1 LNGVRGVSLHIL
13 HQKAESKED
22 KAMFYNRPHAT
33 AQWGTMA
40 TDWEAGVNFQRL
52 IQDRFRKAQES
63 IRTSGLGAVLVFN
76 FDNIRYITGTHIGEW
91 CRDKMDRYALCP
103 REGKSFLF
111 DPAIPAKRISCPWM
125 EDRMEP
131 PIANMQGSLPPSMK
145 IQDDFAKQIKRI
157 LTDYG
162 VEKEPLGVDLI
173 ELSMMRALEKEGIEV
188 VDGQQAVLDAR
199 EVKTSDEI
207 ELLKQSAAMVDA
219 TYEDIARAIKPGT
232 RENELVALANH
243 RLFTLG
249 SERVE
254 CVNSVSGGRGKPH
267 SHTFS
272 DRIIQPGDMIFLDIM
287 HSFNG
292 YRTCYYRTFICGKP
306 NKYQTEAYEKVSQW
320 VSAAIDIIRPGVTTA
335 DVCSVWPRAEE
346 FGYRNEEEAYLLQ
359 YGHGIGLSLWER
371 PILSR
376 RFCFDHP
383 APLKEGMVFAVECW
397 CGAEDG
403 SGAAR
408 IEEEVV
414 VTKDGCE
421 IITNYP
427 SDHLISCGLPGCE
440 VY

>member
-1 LNGVRGVSLHIL
+1 
-13 HQKAESKED
+13 
-22 KAMFYNRPHAT
+22 MFYNKRHAT
-33 AQWGTMA
+33 ARWGTMA
-40 TDWEAGVNFQRL
+40 LDWEQGVSYPRL
-52 IQDRFRKAQES
+52 IQDRINKAQKS
-63 IRTSGLGAVLVFN
+63 IKDSKLGAVLAFD
-76 FDNIRYITGTHIGEW
+76 FDNIRYMTSTHIGEW
-91 CRDKMDRYALCP
+91 CRDKMNRYALMP
-103 REGKSFLF
+103 EEGKPFLF
-111 DPAIPAKRISCPWM
+111 DPALPAKRISSPWM
-125 EDRMEP
+125 EERMEP
-131 PIANMQGSLPPSMK
+131 PISNMCGSLPPAMK
-145 IQDDFAKQIKRI
+145 VQDGFAKQIKRI
-157 LTDYG
+157 LTSYG

-173 ELSMMRALEKEGIEV
+173 ELNMLKALEKEGIQV
-188 VDGQQAVLDAR
+188 VDGKQAMLDAR
-199 EVKTSDEI
+199 EIKTADEV
-207 ELLKQSAAMVDA
+207 ELLKVAAGMVDA
-219 TYEDIARAIKPGT
+219 TYEDIARAIRPGV
-232 RENELVALANH
+232 RENELVAIANH
-243 RLFTLG
+243 RLYSLG

-267 SHTFS
+267 CHTFA

-306 NKYQTEAYEKVSQW
+306 NKYQTEAYEKCSKW
-320 VSAAIDIIRPGVTTA
+320 VSDAIDVIKPGVTTA
-335 DVCSVWPRAEE
+335 DVCAVWPEAKV
-346 FGYRNEEEAYLLQ
+346 FGYKNEDEAYLLQ

-383 APLKEGMVFAVECW
+383 TQIKEGMVFAVECW
-397 CGAEDG
+397 LGAEDG